1 MTSKQQAVEMGLSW
15 LRVFMAGL
23 VAQMMSGYDSP
34 QMLLNAGLAA
44 VLPVILR
51 WLDPMDKAYGRG
63 AGGDF

>member
-1 MTSKQQAVEMGLSW
+1 MGLSW

-23 VAQMMSGYDSP
+23 VAQMMTGYDSP

-51 WLDPMDKAYGRG
+51 WLDPMDKVYGRG